1 MGRGWGCG
9 GKMLLLWL
17 SLLKDEVKVGKGKR
31 KGGRMKRNGRD
42 KQKKMLA
49 ARETRRMKERKSE

>member
-1 MGRGWGCG
+1 
-9 GKMLLLWL
+9 MLLLRL
-17 SLLKDEVKVGKGKR
+17 SLLKDEVKDGKGKR

>member
-1 MGRGWGCG
+1 
-9 GKMLLLWL
+9 MLLLWL

>member
-1 MGRGWGCG
+1 M
-9 GKMLLLWL
+9 K
-17 SLLKDEVKVGKGKR
+17 SKSGKGKR
-31 KGGRMKRNGRD
+31 RGGMKRNGRD

>member
-1 MGRGWGCG
+1 
-9 GKMLLLWL
+9 MLLLRL
-17 SLLKDEVKVGKGKR
+17 SLLKDEVKVGEGEEEG
-31 KGGRMKRNGRD
+31 GGRMKRNGRD

>member
-9 GKMLLLWL
+9 GKMLLLRL